1 MGEKKR
7 RMKYPLTSSVTIIG
21 CDDRIFLLGSVAR
34 NGGAVRVG
42 LFSFRL
48 NCGQIYIGICL
59 QHTEC
64 VNLGLNYRWI
74 HFTIFLWCVWL
85 SGDRFR
91 GTIFLRRH
99 GRGWMELQWVVA
111 DGLSVGVLAFGRW
124 MSFGWSVPRSLLD
137 VAFRRIWCILKY
149 KKKTKLARIKHN
161 RKKLL
166 LKPNTT
172 VVKTQAS
179 TNGPT
184 PPMYRRVLTSGTSPP
199 SMVLK

>member
-34 NGGAVRVG
+34 NGGAVQVG

-91 GTIFLRRH
+91 GAIFLRRH

-149 KKKTKLARIKHN
+149 KKTKLARIKHN